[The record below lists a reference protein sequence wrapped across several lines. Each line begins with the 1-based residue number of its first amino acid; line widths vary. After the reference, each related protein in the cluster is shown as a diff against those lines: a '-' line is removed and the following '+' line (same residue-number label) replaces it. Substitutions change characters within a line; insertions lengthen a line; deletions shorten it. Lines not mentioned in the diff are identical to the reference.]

1 MSIFADTQAKRQE
14 LFLRHL
20 VNSLHERAIFAVDE
34 KGMIT
39 TWSNGSQNLLGYD
52 EEEILGKHLSIFFDQ
67 STQGKNTAQ
76 KDLEDASSA
85 DSTIVEHQLTRKNTS
100 QFHASLKY
108 DLLQDDSGNKAGF
121 AVLIEDLTEKKDAQK
136 NKFEL
141 KKLED
146 TFNSLVSAVK
156 DYAIF
161 LISPEG
167 IILTW
172 NEGAQ
177 RAKGY
182 SADEIIGRHFSTFY
196 TQHDKDRNHP
206 QFELE
211 QAIKDGRYEEEGWRI
226 RKDGT
231 PFWANVTITPILDSE
246 RNHKGFIK
254 VTRDLSERREI
265 EANRA
270 ALAKA
275 DETFDMLVAA
285 VKDYAIFL
293 LSPEGN
299 ILTWNEGAR
308 RNKGYTA
315 EEIVGCHFSTFYTKE
330 SVESGHPDWELE
342 QAIAKGQYEEE
353 GWRVKKD
360 GTQFWASVSITA
372 IFDRTGVLTGFVKVT
387 RDLTERREAE
397 LGLRKAVIEAESARD
412 EAERANRLKS
422 EFVATISHEIR
433 TPMSGLIGLAELL
446 MHEPDHA
453 ELPEMA
459 QRMFKSSRK
468 LLDVLNSLLDFS
480 KLESGR
486 VLTENISFSPR
497 AVLQEVVGLVSPLVQ
512 AKSLALETV
521 ISKNV
526 PEQIF
531 ADEVKVRQV
540 LNNLLHN
547 AVKFTSKGKIRI
559 KIDRLEMEG
568 NDSISF
574 SVKDTGIGI
583 REEHKSMMFEPFVQ
597 ADPSFT
603 RKFGGTGLGLSIC
616 RHYVTLMGGSISL
629 ESTEGKGSTFS
640 FTIPVKANS
649 FNE

>member
-1 MSIFADTQAKRQE
+1 MSIFADSQAKRQE

-34 KGMIT
+34 KGAIT
-39 TWSNGSQNLLGYD
+39 TWSKGSQNLLGYD
-52 EEEILGKHLSIFFDQ
+52 VEEILGKHLSVFFEK
-67 STQGKNTAQ
+67 STQSQDIAQ
-76 KDLEDASSA
+76 NFLEDAEKA
-85 DSTIVEHQLTRKNTS
+85 DSKTIEQELTRKDAS
-100 QFHASLKY
+100 QFQASIKY
-108 DLLQDDSGNKAGF
+108 DLLQDDSGNTIGF
-121 AVLIEDLTEKKDAQK
+121 AVLIRDLTEEKEAQK

-141 KKLED
+141 RKLED
-146 TFNSLVSAVK
+146 TFNLLVSAVK

-161 LISPEG
+161 LLSPEG
-167 IILTW
+167 TILTW

-182 SADEIIGRHFSTFY
+182 SADEIIGSHFSTFY
-196 TQHDKDRNHP
+196 TQADKDRNHP

-211 QAIKDGRYEEEGWRI
+211 QAIKEGRYEEEGWRV

-231 PFWANVTITPILDSE
+231 LFWANVTITPVLDSE
-246 RNHKGFIK
+246 KNHKGFVK
-254 VTRDLSERREI
+254 VTRDLSERKEI
-265 EANRA
+265 EASRA
-270 ALAKA
+270 ALAKS
-275 DETFDMLVAA
+275 DETFNMLVAA

-293 LSPEGN
+293 LSPEGT

-315 EEIVGCHFSTFYTKE
+315 EEIVGRHFSTFYTKE
-330 SVESGHPDWELE
+330 SVESHHPEWELD

-353 GWRVKKD
+353 GWRVRKD

-372 IFDRTGVLTGFVKVT
+372 VFDRAGILTGFVKVT
-387 RDLTERREAE
+387 RDLTERRASE
-397 LGLRKAVIEAESARD
+397 LGLKKALLEAESARD
-412 EAERANRLKS
+412 EAERANRLKT

-446 MHEPDHA
+446 MHEPDRD

-459 QRMFKSSRK
+459 QRMFNSSRK

-480 KLESGR
+480 KLESGK
-486 VLTENISFSPR
+486 VLTDNLSFSPK
-497 AVLQEVVGLVSPLVQ
+497 AVLQEVVELVSPLVQ
-512 AKSLALETV
+512 AKSLAIETV
-521 ISKNV
+521 ISKSV

-531 ADEVKVRQV
+531 DDEVKVRQV

-547 AVKFTSKGKIRI
+547 AVKFTSSGKIRV
-559 KIDRLEMEG
+559 KIDRHDIDG
-568 NDSISF
+568 IDSISF
-574 SVKDTGIGI
+574 TVADTGIGI
-583 REEHKSMMFEPFVQ
+583 REEHKGMMFEPFVQ

-616 RHYVTLMGGSISL
+616 RHYVTLMGGTIGL
-629 ESTEGKGSTFS
+629 ESTEGKGSTFCFS
-640 FTIPVKANS
+640 IPVKANS
-649 FNE
+649 SNE

>member
-1 MSIFADTQAKRQE
+1 
-14 LFLRHL
+14 
-20 VNSLHERAIFAVDE
+20 
-34 KGMIT
+34 
-39 TWSNGSQNLLGYD
+39 
-52 EEEILGKHLSIFFDQ
+52 
-67 STQGKNTAQ
+67 
-76 KDLEDASSA
+76 
-85 DSTIVEHQLTRKNTS
+85 
-100 QFHASLKY
+100 
-108 DLLQDDSGNKAGF
+108 
-121 AVLIEDLTEKKDAQK
+121 
-136 NKFEL
+136 
-141 KKLED
+141 
-146 TFNSLVSAVK
+146 
-156 DYAIF
+156 
-161 LISPEG
+161 
-167 IILTW
+167 
-172 NEGAQ
+172 
-177 RAKGY
+177 
-182 SADEIIGRHFSTFY
+182 
-196 TQHDKDRNHP
+196 
-206 QFELE
+206 
-211 QAIKDGRYEEEGWRI
+211 
-226 RKDGT
+226 
-231 PFWANVTITPILDSE
+231 
-246 RNHKGFIK
+246 
-254 VTRDLSERREI
+254 
-265 EANRA
+265 
-270 ALAKA
+270 
-275 DETFDMLVAA
+275 
-285 VKDYAIFL
+285 
-293 LSPEGN
+293 
-299 ILTWNEGAR
+299 
-308 RNKGYTA
+308 
-315 EEIVGCHFSTFYTKE
+315 
-330 SVESGHPDWELE
+330 
-342 QAIAKGQYEEE
+342 
-353 GWRVKKD
+353 
-360 GTQFWASVSITA
+360 
-372 IFDRTGVLTGFVKVT
+372 
-387 RDLTERREAE
+387 
-397 LGLRKAVIEAESARD
+397 
-412 EAERANRLKS
+412 
-422 EFVATISHEIR
+422 
-433 TPMSGLIGLAELL
+433 MSGLIGLAELL